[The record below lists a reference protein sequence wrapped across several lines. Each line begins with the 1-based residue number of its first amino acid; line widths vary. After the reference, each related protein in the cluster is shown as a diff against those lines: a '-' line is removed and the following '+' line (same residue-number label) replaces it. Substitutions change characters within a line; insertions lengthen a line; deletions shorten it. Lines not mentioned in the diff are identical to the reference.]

1 MLHGAAGRSVK
12 VQTEQPPK
20 QPPESCSANK
30 KGSHRRRPNRFKG
43 CSSTR
48 QEVESGLA
56 TIHLP
61 MAAPIN
67 LTLNMNMNWRVLL
80 YGFLISIAVGMLC
93 GLWPALAASRPVL
106 PNSLKGESA
115 LDRPGRR
122 RSLRNILVVVQISLS
137 VVLVCT
143 TGLFLRSLSKSAAV
157 YPGFRTSGVL
167 MASIDPMHNGYPTE
181 QTPLLLRLRNRVI
194 SLPGVRS
201 AVWTDKIPVS
211 FYGQRDVFCK
221 TADKAENGLQT
232 EVYGVEA
239 GYFDTIGI
247 AWVAAGTSIMRMPMG
262 RSRL

>member
-30 KGSHRRRPNRFKG
+30 KGPHRRRPNRFKG

-211 FYGQRDVFCK
+211 F
-221 TADKAENGLQT
+221 
-232 EVYGVEA
+232 
-239 GYFDTIGI
+239 
-247 AWVAAGTSIMRMPMG
+247 MG
-262 RSRL
+262 REMSFVRQQTRLRMGFRPKSMAWKRDTSTP